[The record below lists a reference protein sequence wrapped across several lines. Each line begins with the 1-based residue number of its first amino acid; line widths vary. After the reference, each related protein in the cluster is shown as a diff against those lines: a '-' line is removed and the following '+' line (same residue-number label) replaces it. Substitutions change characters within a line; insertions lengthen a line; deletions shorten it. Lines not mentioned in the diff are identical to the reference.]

1 MNSRQLLTDAFWL
14 LPLILQAAIA
24 LVMIRRKLV
33 TIFPFFFSYT
43 IAVFSK
49 DIALMFVPYGR
60 HAYALVYWYAE
71 ALAVSLGFAVIF
83 EILRNILPPSASLKF
98 VLNAVWVLAT
108 VVAVIAVVMLVLDEP
123 GAEKDRVLE
132 VIVLAE
138 RSVRFL
144 QACLLIVVIA
154 LMSRLALTWRDES
167 VGITAGFGIYSA
179 LALAVYQ
186 FGYHLHSMS
195 TTAFLLLNSG
205 AYNVATI
212 IWAFYILRPVRVT
225 PVEHLPKADLAEW
238 NSAVTDYV
246 HQWSRRY

>member
-1 MNSRQLLTDAFWL
+1 MSFHRLVTETFSL
-14 LPLILQAAIA
+14 LPTVLQGAIA
-24 LVMIRRKLV
+24 LVMIWRKLV
-33 TIFPFFFSYT
+33 RIFPFFFSYT
-43 IAVFSK
+43 AVVLSTS
-49 DIALMFVPYGR
+49 FVLDFLPYGHR
-60 HAYALVYWYAE
+60 PYSLVYWLGE

-83 EILRNILPPSASLKF
+83 EILRHVLPSSPSLKF
-98 VLNAVWVLAT
+98 LLSAVWVLAT
-108 VVAVIAVVMLVLDEP
+108 VAAVIAVVMLVLDEP

-144 QACLLIVVIA
+144 QACLLIVVIV
-154 LMSRLALTWRDES
+154 LMSRLGLTWRDES

-195 TTAFLLLNSG
+195 TTVFLLINSG
-205 AYNVATI
+205 AYNVAAM
-212 IWAFYILRPVRVT
+212 IWAFYILRPARVI
-225 PVEHLPKADLAEW
+225 PVKHLPKTDLAEW

-246 HQWSRRY
+246 NQWSRRY